1 MNIVINILMFVVTS
15 VLPIVVLCL
24 AFLSTLGF
32 LLFFW
37 TWNADDLNKTSIQ
50 NLERRRFFYE
60 TLTIDIGYFALTG
73 WGLYMGREAPVL
85 ILLLN
90 TFIAAFTGLAIMSF
104 LFRRLEE
111 KMIVP

>member
-24 AFLSTLGF
+24 AFLCTLWF
-32 LLFFW
+32 LWLFW
-37 TWNADDLNKTSIQ
+37 TWNADDLNNTSTQ
-50 NLERRRFFYE
+50 SLGCRRLFYE

-85 ILLLN
+85 ILLVN
-90 TFIAAFTGLAIMSF
+90 TFIAVFTGLAIMSF
-104 LFRRLEE
+104 LFQRLGE